1 MLIGPNSHCDL
12 AECLVEEGWYEIK
25 KRPCFVAVLA
35 SSA

>member
-1 MLIGPNSHCDL
+1 MLIRPSSHYDL
-12 AECLVEEGWYEIK
+12 AECSVEEGWYEIK